1 MVFESGSRKVE
12 RLIWEAI
19 AVGIIEVAFIVY
31 FIFEIIRKSKE

>member
-1 MVFESGSRKVE
+1 VE
-12 RLIWEAI
+12 RLICEAI

>member
-1 MVFESGSRKVE
+1 VE

-31 FIFEIIRKSKE
+31 FIFEIIAKSKE